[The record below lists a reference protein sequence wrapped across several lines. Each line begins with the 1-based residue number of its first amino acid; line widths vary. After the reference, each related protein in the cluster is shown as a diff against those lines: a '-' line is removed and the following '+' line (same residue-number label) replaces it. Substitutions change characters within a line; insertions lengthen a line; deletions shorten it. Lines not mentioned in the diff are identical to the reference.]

1 MNTNISMITGSDRKI
16 LSEVAADSMT
26 QFIGHIG
33 DIRRIADT
41 LCYGDLSQ
49 AWGDIIEKGI
59 LELIKIC
66 EMDED
71 ATRRGL

>member
-1 MNTNISMITGSDRKI
+1 MNTNIGMINGSDRKV
-16 LSEVAADSMT
+16 LSEVAGDSMMM
-26 QFIGHIG
+26 FIGHIN

-59 LELIKIC
+59 LELQKIC